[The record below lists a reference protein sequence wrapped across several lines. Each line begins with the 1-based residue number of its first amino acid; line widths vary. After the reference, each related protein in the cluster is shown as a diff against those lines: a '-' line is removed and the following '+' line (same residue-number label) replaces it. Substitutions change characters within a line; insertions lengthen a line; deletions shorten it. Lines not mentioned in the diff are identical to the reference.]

1 MIINQPVFTVLL
13 VEDETADADL
23 VRMAFEESRLLVTL
37 HHVVDG
43 VEALKFL
50 RRETEAFAAVPRP
63 DLILL
68 DLNMP
73 RMNGREF
80 LQEVKQDDSL
90 RPIPV
95 VVLTTSDVERDIVE
109 SYGLGAAGYVVKPVD
124 LDQLIH
130 AIQGMERYWFT
141 VVKLPQ

>member
-1 MIINQPVFTVLL
+1 MMINQPVFTVLL
-13 VEDETADADL
+13 VEDEVADADL
-23 VRMAFEESRLLVTL
+23 VRIAFEESRLLATL

-43 VEALKFL
+43 VEALRFL
-50 RRETEAFAAVPRP
+50 RHETEAFADAPRP

-80 LQEVKQDDSL
+80 LQEIKRDARL
-90 RPIPV
+90 RAIPV
-95 VVLTTSDVERDIVE
+95 VILTTSDVERDVIE
-109 SYGLGAAGYVVKPVD
+109 SYDLGAAGYIVKPVD
-124 LDQLIH
+124 LDQLIQ
-130 AIQGMERYWFT
+130 AVKGMESYWFT